1 MKASLALRA
10 DLKQREALRLTA
22 YPDPGSR
29 DGTPWTIGWGCT
41 SYTDGTK
48 VQKGD
53 TITVAEAEELFSYH
67 VAVAEKV
74 VIDHVKVYLNQNQF
88 DALVSFAYNVG
99 VKQFGTSTLVKKL
112 NLGDYDGA
120 AAQFDLWVH
129 NDGQR
134 LEGLVTR
141 RRNERELFKRQ
152 VTPASGPPPT
162 NAAQDKPE
170 MAPALIPLLPFILDA
185 AVTLIPALGKLFK
198 GEKPSAVAE
207 RNMAAFEA
215 VADKVIPILVST
227 TGAPNLQG
235 AVERI
240 HADVSMAA
248 KVDDAV
254 RLSYAEL
261 NDILEASRHKAREFV
276 TEYQREVHVRKVVG
290 NFTFI
295 EFFSLLLTIYGMMGG
310 GYVLVMNNQFDSQ
323 IVGGVITL
331 ILIGGFVGTKEF
343 WLGTS
348 SESQR
353 KTDMIAHQQE
363 KGG

>member
-1 MKASLALRA
+1 MRSTRTLHNE
-10 DLKQREALRLTA
+10 LKRTEALRLEA

-41 SYTDGTK
+41 TYADGSR

-53 TITVAEAEELFSYH
+53 TITLSGADTLFLHHVGIAERAVSTH
-67 VAVAEKV
+67 VAVP
-74 VIDHVKVYLNQNQF
+74 LNQNQF

-99 VKQFGTSTLVKKL
+99 AEQFRTSTLVKKL
-112 NLGDYDGA
+112 NLGDFAGA

-129 NDGQR
+129 NDGVR
-134 LEGLVTR
+134 LPGLVTR
-141 RRNERELFKRQ
+141 RRNERELFERQ
-152 VTPASGPPPT
+152 VTPASAPPPT
-162 NAAQDKPE
+162 KTAQDKPE

-235 AVERI
+235 AVELI
-240 HADVSMAA
+240 QADASIAT

-254 RLSYAEL
+254 RMNYAEL
-261 NDILEASRHKAREFV
+261 NDILEGSRDKARKFV
-276 TEYQREVHVRKVVG
+276 TEYQSHVHVRKVVG

-295 EFFSLLLTIYGMMGG
+295 EFFSILLTVYGMLGG
-310 GYVLVMNNQFDSQ
+310 GYVLVMNEQFGSQ

-353 KTDMIAHQQE
+353 KTDLLAE
-363 KGG
+363 SKK

>member
-10 DLKQREALRLTA
+10 DLKQREALRLAA

-29 DGTPWTIGWGCT
+29 DGTPWTIGYGCT
-41 SYTDGTK
+41 SYADGTK

-53 TITVAEAEELFSYH
+53 IITAAGAEELFGYH

-74 VIDHVKVYLNQNQF
+74 VIDHVKAYLSQNQF
-88 DALVSFAYNVG
+88 DALVSFAFNVG
-99 VKQFGTSTLVKKL
+99 AKQFSTSTLVKKL

-120 AAQFDLWVH
+120 AAQFDFWVY

-134 LEGLVTR
+134 MEGLATR

-152 VTPASGPPPT
+152 VSPAGGPPPT
-162 NAAQDKPE
+162 NMAQDKPE

-207 RNMAAFEA
+207 RNMAAFEV
-215 VADKVIPILVST
+215 VADKVIPILVAT

-240 HADVSMAA
+240 QADTSIAA

-254 RLSYAEL
+254 RMNYAEL
-261 NDILEASRHKAREFV
+261 NDILETSRDKARKFAV
-276 TEYQREVHVRKVVG
+276 EYQCQPNVRMVLGK
-290 NFTFI
+290 FTFI
-295 EFFSLLLTIYGMMGG
+295 EILSLLLAFYGMLGG
-310 GYVLVMNNQFDSQ
+310 AYVIVMNEQFGSQ

-331 ILIGGFVGTKEF
+331 ILIGGYIGVKEF

-353 KTDMIAHQQE
+353 KTDMIAHRSE
-363 KGG
+363 GGK